1 MNNEN
6 KNEDFLSGNENL
18 NNINLPKLEQIGD
31 EFMGKGESVSNI
43 KKTEPI
49 KLDHEI
55 FHYGQGTMSTTP
67 EPIITDKDTAD
78 AASKVVSIS
87 KSDKPVETIAFR
99 NYLSSL
105 RNEANSTKNELD
117 SMMEDQTNKNDS
129 IDDSSKQI

>member
-6 KNEDFLSGNENL
+6 KNEDFLFENENL
-18 NNINLPKLEQIGD
+18 DNINLPKLERIGD

-43 KKTEPI
+43 KI
-49 KLDHEI
+49 
-55 FHYGQGTMSTTP
+55 P

-87 KSDKPVETIAFR
+87 KSDEPVEKIVFR

-105 RNEANSTKNELD
+105 RNEANSIKNELD

-129 IDDSSKQI
+129 IDDSSKQM